1 MFMEG
6 YLRVIFLGIIFI
18 TAPGILA
25 LLKKFQRFD
34 WAGVFAANP
43 VQFVDMACCCGKFKD
58 LLRFCHG
65 SCSRR
70 LPYQEFALQ
79 GGTKAISERKF
90 CGIIRCVL
98 LRTAVGKLNGS
109 M

>member
-1 MFMEG
+1 MEG
-6 YLRVIFLGIIFI
+6 YLRVIFQGIIFI
-18 TAPGILA
+18 SVPGMLA
-25 LLKKFQRFD
+25 LLKRFQRFD
-34 WAGVFAANP
+34 QVRIFAANP
-43 VQFVDMACCCGKFKD
+43 VPFVDMACCCGKFKD
-58 LLRFCHG
+58 LLRFCHL
-65 SCSRR
+65 SCNRR

-79 GGTKAISERKF
+79 GGSKAISERKF